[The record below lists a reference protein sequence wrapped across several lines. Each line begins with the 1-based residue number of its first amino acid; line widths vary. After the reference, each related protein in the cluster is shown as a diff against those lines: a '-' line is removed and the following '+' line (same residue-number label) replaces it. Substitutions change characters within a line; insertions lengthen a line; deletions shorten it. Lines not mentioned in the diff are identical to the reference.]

1 MMRRQ
6 KELFGE
12 FARLNFMWPLRWGFF
27 FARRRKGAE
36 YLIRSADYGIIKINK
51 QTRKEVVVMPRATDG
66 LIGISVYLTKD
77 EHKLVQKLAE
87 EELRSLSAMAKF
99 LLMRE
104 IRKRG
109 ITLDEPEVRSGD
121 GQKISIVEG
130 GKKE

>member
-1 MMRRQ
+1 
-6 KELFGE
+6 
-12 FARLNFMWPLRWGFF
+12 
-27 FARRRKGAE
+27 
-36 YLIRSADYGIIKINK
+36 
-51 QTRKEVVVMPRATDG
+51 MPRATDG
-66 LIGISVYLTKD
+66 LIGISVYLTED
-77 EHKLVQKLAE
+77 EHKLVRKLAD

-109 ITLDEPEVRSGD
+109 ITLDEPEVRSGGD

>member
-1 MMRRQ
+1 
-6 KELFGE
+6 
-12 FARLNFMWPLRWGFF
+12 
-27 FARRRKGAE
+27 
-36 YLIRSADYGIIKINK
+36 
-51 QTRKEVVVMPRATDG
+51 MPRATDG

-109 ITLDEPEVRSGD
+109 ITLDEPEVRDGD
-121 GQKISIVEG
+121 EQRISIVEG
-130 GKKE
+130 SKKE